1 MRKLLLFLLFLLPLG
16 CAKRELPVQ
25 VQETSVPV
33 LEKHLIPSFV
43 NPNHAYTFSV
53 HVKNAQNVDSV
64 KMSVFKQG
72 NIESAEF
79 TAGLFDDGGALHTG
93 DGDVVA
99 NDGYFTNMIFWSPQ
113 DSTRQNFIFAFLAV
127 NKSGEKSEVLQD
139 TVVSLSNV
147 APQIL
152 NVQLPDSLPG
162 GFPEQIIFK
171 VEAADS
177 NGIGDVD
184 KILYRGIRNDTLYFS
199 GELLHSS
206 DIIPENPHAAVFVF
220 NADSSFAIG
229 KKGDYDILFEAVDRS
244 GVKSNPVSRPL
255 YIGNN
260 APVLSDVTAP
270 SVFER
275 PNGSKTNTAKFLI
288 TVKARDSQTLK
299 DIQFVKMIWQKPD
312 GTFSKN
318 SPFTL
323 YDNGLPFHNDFSGW
337 NEGYRGDQI
346 AGDGIYS
353 ITGLFD
359 PTQPLGDYLL
369 TFYSED
375 LAGNVSEKTTY
386 IITLKDDE

>member
-1 MRKLLLFLLFLLPLG
+1 MPKLLLLLFFLLPLG

-33 LEKHLIPSFV
+33 LEKHLVPSFV
-43 NPNHAYTFSV
+43 NPNHTYTFSIR
-53 HVKNAQNVDSV
+53 VKNAQNVDSV
-64 KMSVFKQG
+64 KMTVLKEG
-72 NIESAEF
+72 DMEPVEF
-79 TAGLFDDGGALHTG
+79 TAGLYDDGGALHSG

-99 NDGYFTNMIFWSPQ
+99 SDGYFTNNILWIPE
-113 DSTRQNFIFAFLAV
+113 DSTRQKFIFAFLAV
-127 NKSGEKSEVLQD
+127 NESGEKSEVLQD

-147 APQIL
+147 PPQIL

-162 GFPEQIIFK
+162 GFAGQTIFK
-171 VEAADS
+171 VETADS
-177 NGIGDVD
+177 NGIEDVD

-199 GELLHSS
+199 GELLRSS
-206 DIIPENPHAAVFVF
+206 DIIPENPDAAVFVL
-220 NADSSFAIG
+220 NADSSFAVG
-229 KKGDYDILFEAVDRS
+229 KKGNYDIIFEAVDHS
-244 GVKSNPVSRPL
+244 GVKSSPVSRPL
-255 YIGNN
+255 YIGNK
-260 APVLSDVTAP
+260 APLLSDVTAP
-270 SVFER
+270 PIFER

-299 DIQFVKMIWQKPD
+299 DIQFVKMIWKKPD

-337 NEGYRGDQI
+337 NQGYRGDQI

-369 TFYSED
+369 TFYAHD
-375 LAGNVSEKTTY
+375 LAGNISENVTY